1 MKPASPLDPLPILL
15 AVLLA
20 SLAAIA
26 HAEAREPLPPVPE
39 AADQFRIHGLA
50 APPEKAEG
58 RFRLA
63 TWNVHELYDE
73 ADDPTL
79 TGREDDLRR
88 VMPPS
93 RRAAVVRA
101 IDLLDADV
109 LALQEVESLEAL
121 AWFRDS
127 YLSHMGYEHAASI
140 DVGHPIGMEQ
150 AVLSRFPILD
160 SKVWTGMSIGV
171 HPDLYR
177 GRPSRYAG
185 EPMHFRRSPLMV
197 EFDLTGEGAGGGESG
212 RLTLVVVHFKTG
224 QGSEPW
230 RRAEA
235 EGVAKIVEELKAD
248 RPGRRV
254 VVAGDFAGGVG
265 EGYLK
270 PLAGAGFHELF
281 TDAEGPAGAIATG
294 IDGSRT
300 CLILIGPSSA
310 PMAEGAPRF
319 VLGTPAPPRGLDR
332 DIAFQMPGFASDR
345 YPVAVDLVRP
355 GGE

>member
-1 MKPASPLDPLPILL
+1 MKPASKTVLLPILL
-15 AVLLA
+15 PLLA
-20 SLAAIA
+20 TLAPAA
-26 HAEAREPLPPVPE
+26 AQQPLPPVPE
-39 AADQFRIHGLA
+39 ASEQFRIHGLA
-50 APPEKAEG
+50 TPPQKAEG

-73 ADDPTL
+73 EDDPTL
-79 TGREDDLRR
+79 TGREDDMLRTITP
-88 VMPPS
+88 V

-101 IDLLDADV
+101 IDMLDADV

-121 AWFRDS
+121 TWFRDS

-160 SKVWTGMSIGV
+160 SKVWTEMSIGV

-185 EPMHFRRSPLMV
+185 EPMSFRRSPLMV
-197 EFDLTGEGAGGGESG
+197 EIDLTGEGAGGGESG
-212 RLTLVVVHFKTG
+212 RLTLVVIHFKTG

-254 VVAGDFAGGVG
+254 VIAGDFAGVVG
-265 EGYLK
+265 EGYLE
-270 PLAGAGFHELF
+270 PLAGAGFHDIF
-281 TDAEGPAGAIATG
+281 TDAEGPRNVYATG

-300 CLILIGPSSA
+300 CLILVGPGSA

-319 VLGTPAPPRGLDR
+319 VLGTPAPPPGLDR
-332 DIAFQMPGFASDR
+332 DVAFQMPGFASDR